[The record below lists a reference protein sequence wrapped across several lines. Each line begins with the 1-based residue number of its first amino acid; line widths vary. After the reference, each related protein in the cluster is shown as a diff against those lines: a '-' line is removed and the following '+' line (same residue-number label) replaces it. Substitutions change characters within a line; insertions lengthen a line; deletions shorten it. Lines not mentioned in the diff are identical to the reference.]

1 MSYSRRILT
10 WSEVVQMQKRRSV
23 RFAAPTTGLESN
35 TTEKSSRWSSVV
47 GKASAQLGKLDR
59 DLLQAMCS
67 VLVIGVGLRAVSAV
81 VDFMPMMTV
90 TRLMHKGVELGY
102 VCLFLAVAMIAYKRY
117 YGIKVVW

>member
-1 MSYSRRILT
+1 M
-10 WSEVVQMQKRRSV
+10 
-23 RFAAPTTGLESN
+23 
-35 TTEKSSRWSSVV
+35 V